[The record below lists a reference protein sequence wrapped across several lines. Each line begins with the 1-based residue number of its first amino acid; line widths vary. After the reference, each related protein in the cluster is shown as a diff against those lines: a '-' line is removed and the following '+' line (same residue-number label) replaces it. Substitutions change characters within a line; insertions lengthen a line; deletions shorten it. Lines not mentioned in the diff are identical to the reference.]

1 VNALAHRYSDCH
13 RVAAFIAE
21 AECVTRTTTLLEQP
35 RTKTVRVRQ
44 QGYGDI
50 RTLVAFSGT
59 VVDEDAGGASYTEP
73 QMNGFGEKEL
83 PERFDSG
90 DYQVLLV
97 AEKYQTGFD
106 QPLLHSMYVDKR
118 LDGVQAVQTLSR
130 LNRIA
135 RGKEDT
141 FVLDFRNDPDDI
153 YKAFKPYYAV
163 TQAGDDVGPQKLYE
177 LQAALDHTQV
187 YYQTEVDGFCKTFF
201 AAKVIENLADH
212 PTLNRI
218 VDQAVERF
226 NNIDEDARE
235 EFRGRLISFRNL
247 YAFLSQVVPY
257 PDSDLEKL
265 YTYARFLQSKLPR
278 RKRDDAIDLD
288 DDVELKF
295 YRLQK
300 IGEGSIQ
307 LHAGEPEPLIGP
319 TDVGTGVA
327 EDERVKL
334 SSLIDLTLAAKA
346 NNVDDFKLKFEKELE
361 GLFIDRMD
369 GNSSIFRRLMEDEN
383 FRNVASEWL
392 ASEVYQRARER
403 LSQ

>member
-1 VNALAHRYSDCH
+1 
-13 RVAAFIAE
+13 
-21 AECVTRTTTLLEQP
+21 
-35 RTKTVRVRQ
+35 
-44 QGYGDI
+44 
-50 RTLVAFSGT
+50 
-59 VVDEDAGGASYTEP
+59 
-73 QMNGFGEKEL
+73 
-83 PERFDSG
+83 
-90 DYQVLLV
+90 
-97 AEKYQTGFD
+97 
-106 QPLLHSMYVDKR
+106 
-118 LDGVQAVQTLSR
+118 
-130 LNRIA
+130 
-135 RGKEDT
+135 
-141 FVLDFRNDPDDI
+141 
-153 YKAFKPYYAV
+153 
-163 TQAGDDVGPQKLYE
+163 
-177 LQAALDHTQV
+177 
-187 YYQTEVDGFCKTFF
+187 
-201 AAKVIENLADH
+201 
-212 PTLNRI
+212 
-218 VDQAVERF
+218 
-226 NNIDEDARE
+226 
-235 EFRGRLISFRNL
+235 
-247 YAFLSQVVPY
+247 VVPY